1 MALGVALAAREAEG
15 VLASAVVAVEGPEA
29 SVVMGSVAVSVAAP
43 VLGLPQQRSPPHMP
57 GSYCHPQPSH

>member
-1 MALGVALAAREAEG
+1 MALAAREVEG
-15 VLASAVVAVEGPEA
+15 ALVWAVVAVEGPEA
-29 SVVMGSVAVSVAAP
+29 SAVMGSAAVSVAAP